1 METNAMSAILRRELI
16 NKTALIAGSAAGTL
30 LANATFARAQA
41 PGGSNMTD
49 ARLSSFLDALHAD
62 HPAADRADKMGLYG
76 WLIGRW
82 TFDAIYH
89 LTDGTTRR
97 GRGEIHAGWVLEG
110 RALQDVWIV
119 PARDEP
125 RADPPG
131 PGDFFGTTLRVYDPK
146 LDAWHILWTDPLNQ
160 VYRQQ
165 IGRARGDDIVQD
177 GTDEAGT
184 PVRWSFTEI
193 TPNSFRWL
201 GERSPDGG
209 TTFRLLVEFLARRNL
224 G

>member
-1 METNAMSAILRRELI
+1 MRVILRREVI
-16 NKTALIAGSAAGTL
+16 GKTAVMVGTAAAAL
-30 LANATFARAQA
+30 LTKAALAQTQA
-41 PGGSNMTD
+41 DGRSKMSD
-49 ARLSSFLDALHAD
+49 MRLSSLVDALHAD

-82 TFDAIYH
+82 TIDAIYH
-89 LTDGTTRR
+89 LNEGTIRR
-97 GRGEIHAGWVLEG
+97 SRGEIHAGWVLEG

-119 PARDEP
+119 PARDAQ

-131 PGDFFGTTLRVYDPK
+131 PGDFYGTTLRVYDPK
-146 LDAWHILWTDPLNQ
+146 LDVWHILWTDPLNQ

-165 IGRARGDDIVQD
+165 IGRAHGDDIVQD
-177 GTDEAGT
+177 GTDETGA

-201 GERSPDGG
+201 GERSADGG
-209 TTFRLLVEFLARRNL
+209 TTFRLLVEFLARRI
-224 G
+224 

>member
-49 ARLSSFLDALHAD
+49 ARLSSFLAALHAD

-97 GRGEIHAGWVLEG
+97 GRGEIHAGWSWKV
-110 RALQDVWIV
+110 AL
-119 PARDEP
+119 R
-125 RADPPG
+125 
-131 PGDFFGTTLRVYDPK
+131 
-146 LDAWHILWTDPLNQ
+146 
-160 VYRQQ
+160 
-165 IGRARGDDIVQD
+165 
-177 GTDEAGT
+177 
-184 PVRWSFTEI
+184 
-193 TPNSFRWL
+193 
-201 GERSPDGG
+201 
-209 TTFRLLVEFLARRNL
+209 RLMDS
-224 G
+224 